1 MRRSDLSPVGEVL
14 VAYSADEMPTD
25 AIQKLH
31 VETVEEHR
39 AGERSAVSTLQV
51 VNLLL
56 NIAIQKLRTVEPV
69 QR

>member
-1 MRRSDLSPVGEVL
+1 MGDVL
-14 VAYSADEMPTD
+14 VAYSADQMPTE

-39 AGERSAVSTLQV
+39 AGERSTVSTLQV

-56 NIAIQKLRTVEPV
+56 NIAIQKLHTVELV